1 MVVVLPPVASLGPD
15 RALLRWGL
23 AAAEI
28 DVGLP
33 LLEVLVLEFLEVK
46 ILAGLWSER
55 SKQEVQSEKS
65 WKSLQ
70 LGLIK
75 GEGLSHLWLV
85 RKTSGRCFNNS
96 DWAIWWLRLRVGSWK
111 FLSVKRC
118 TWLQC
123 LVSSTLATL
132 GKTKKKSCVKEWGR
146 SVKIKQRKETKQKGK
161 KTYSLQI
168 ITSSNSLHRF
178 FFF

>member
-1 MVVVLPPVASLGPD
+1 M
-15 RALLRWGL
+15 

-33 LLEVLVLEFLEVK
+33 LLEVLALEFLEVK

-75 GEGLSHLWLV
+75 VKVYHTCGSSEKHLVAVL
-85 RKTSGRCFNNS
+85 TILTEPS
-96 DWAIWWLRLRVGSWK
+96 DG
-111 FLSVKRC
+111 
-118 TWLQC
+118 
-123 LVSSTLATL
+123 
-132 GKTKKKSCVKEWGR
+132 
-146 SVKIKQRKETKQKGK
+146 
-161 KTYSLQI
+161 
-168 ITSSNSLHRF
+168 
-178 FFF
+178 